1 MEAEGVAVSEAVA
14 GEVEAVDEAG
24 EEGEA
29 DVVVDPGLEVE
40 VGMEAECLEPPAAL
54 EAAGWQTTAL
64 RLGLQTTLSPS
75 LE

>member
-1 MEAEGVAVSEAVA
+1 LEVEGVAVSEAVA
-14 GEVEAVDEAG
+14 VEVEAVDESG

-29 DVVVDPGLEVE
+29 AVAVDPGLEVE
-40 VGMEAECLEPPAAL
+40 VGMEAECLETLVAL

-64 RLGLQTTLSPS
+64 RLGLQTTLSPF